1 MLFRS
6 HFDILYGQGISR
18 EGEIITLGVQ
28 EGIVEKAGA
37 WYSYNGDRI
46 GQGRENAKTFLKE
59 NVNVANEIEESIRAS
74 SQKDL
79 TSDEENEVSE
89 DKETQKTE

>member
-1 MLFRS
+1 M
-6 HFDILYGQGISR
+6 
-18 EGEIITLGVQ
+18 
-28 EGIVEKAGA
+28 
-37 WYSYNGDRI
+37 
-46 GQGRENAKTFLKE
+46 KE

-89 DKETQKTE
+89 DKETQKQNKTILIN